1 MSDTSPVPFDTLGH
15 AQTIVRALLAS
26 GYTHATLAEALG
38 ERVTART
45 IYRWAKGEHAPQR
58 AGDLVALERL
68 AAAAE
73 TPKSA

>member
-1 MSDTSPVPFDTLGH
+1 MPSTPPVPFDTLGR
-15 AQTIVRALLAS
+15 AQALVRSLLAS
-26 GYTHATLAEALG
+26 GHTHASLAEALG

-58 AGDLVALERL
+58 ASDLVALERL
-68 AAAAE
+68 ASAAE